1 MTNFW
6 LLVIFSEI
14 LVRLISFINYV
25 TVLSIVL
32 ATSDE
37 LQYVREYLEVKLY
50 YLDMMGLSTCL
61 TG

>member
-14 LVRLISFINYV
+14 SVRLISFINYV

-32 ATSDE
+32 ATGDE
-37 LQYVREYLEVKLY
+37 FQYVREYLEVKLY
-50 YLDMMGLSTCL
+50 
-61 TG
+61 